1 MISLTNIPSYFL
13 IFFLL
18 IIFRLNY
25 FVDFANI
32 YKILNLK
39 VSFEE
44 VFMSFFEGIILEYVC
59 KLDPRPW
66 GDHLSPLR
74 KTVGQWRYNGDF
86 AGASHGSKRRR
97 TKRRQRMV
105 VSGGT
110 GHALTVLRMVR
121 WFSGSM
127 AFSPAYL
134 WRKTRRNRRRR
145 RRRKIRRRSRN
156 RRRRKEKGGESIVLA
171 LLETPRGENSCA
183 SSTSS

>member
-59 KLDPRPW
+59 KLDPRP
-66 GDHLSPLR
+66 
-74 KTVGQWRYNGDF
+74 
-86 AGASHGSKRRR
+86 
-97 TKRRQRMV
+97 
-105 VSGGT
+105 
-110 GHALTVLRMVR
+110 
-121 WFSGSM
+121 
-127 AFSPAYL
+127 
-134 WRKTRRNRRRR
+134 
-145 RRRKIRRRSRN
+145 
-156 RRRRKEKGGESIVLA
+156 
-171 LLETPRGENSCA
+171 
-183 SSTSS
+183 